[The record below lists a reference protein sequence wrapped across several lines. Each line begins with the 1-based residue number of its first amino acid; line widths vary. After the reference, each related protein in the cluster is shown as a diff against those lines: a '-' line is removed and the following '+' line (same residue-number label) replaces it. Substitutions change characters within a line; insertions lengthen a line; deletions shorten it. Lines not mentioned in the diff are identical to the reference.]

1 MIQVENLTK
10 FFGQRKAVDGLTFEV
25 REGEIL
31 GLLGPNGAGK
41 TTTMRILTGFL
52 SPSEGHVRIDG
63 IDVSKEPRKVRSL
76 LGYLPEEVPLYRD
89 MTAEG
94 FLCFVA
100 QLKGIPKTVRHAAI
114 EKVTELCKIQEVRN
128 RLIGKLSKGYRQ
140 RVGLAQALLGSPKVL
155 ILDEPTNG
163 LDPKQINEIR
173 ELIKSLKGKQTILLS
188 THILPEVSAVS
199 DRVLIINEGKLVAQG
214 TPEELGERLRTGQEI
229 LITVRGDVKIV
240 KPAIHRIP
248 GVISVERVEAHGP
261 QVEVYK
267 VFCDKTQDMRGFVA
281 RILVDSGFE
290 LLELK
295 SDTMSLEDIFLKLVT
310 KEEAPQPDVAV
321 LTAPEV

>member
-94 FLCFVA
+94 FLGFVA

-114 EKVTELCKIQEVRN
+114 EEVAELCKIQEVRN

-214 TPEELGERLRTGQEI
+214 TPEELGEKLRTGQEI

-248 GVISVERVEAHGP
+248 GVISVERVEARGS

-310 KEEAPQPDVAV
+310 KEEAPQPDAAV

>member
-10 FFGQRKAVDGLTFEV
+10 CFDKRKAVDSLTFEV

-52 SPSEGHVRIDG
+52 SPTEGRVKIDG
-63 IDVSKEPRKVRSL
+63 IDVSENPIKIRSL

-89 MTAEG
+89 MTAGE
-94 FLCFVA
+94 FLGFVA
-100 QLKGIPKTVRHAAI
+100 QLKSIPKPLRRGAI
-114 EKVTELCKIQEVRN
+114 EEVAELCKIRDVCA

-173 ELIKSLKGKQTILLS
+173 ELIRSLKGKQTILLS

-214 TPEELGERLRTGQEI
+214 TPEELGDRLRTGQEI
-229 LITVRGDVKIV
+229 LITVRGDIKIV

-248 GVISVERVEAHGP
+248 GVISVERVEARGP

-267 VFCDKTQDMRGFVA
+267 VFCDKAQDMRGFVA
-281 RILVDSGFE
+281 RMLVDSGFE

-295 SDTMSLEDIFLKLVT
+295 SDLMSLEDIFLKLVT
-310 KEEAPQPDVAV
+310 KEDASQPEPEA
-321 LTAPEV
+321 LSAPES